1 MSSPPNL
8 PDSTEAGLPAFRR
21 GGGAAERR
29 RGERRQ
35 GGLWRHYIKERTEK
49 TMLFKRKRVDLAEL
63 PLEQVRFSSQDLFC
77 LLGGLDTCGCA
88 CSPATLDLDRVEAE
102 RPQEGSGSVTW

>member
-1 MSSPPNL
+1 
-8 PDSTEAGLPAFRR
+8 
-21 GGGAAERR
+21 
-29 RGERRQ
+29 
-35 GGLWRHYIKERTEK
+35 
-49 TMLFKRKRVDLAEL
+49 MLFKRKRVDLAEL

-88 CSPATLDLDRVEAE
+88 CSPATLDLNRVEAE